1 MPAPMTEI
9 RSVILCRFPRQ
20 FSLWRVPTPR
30 GRFTCG
36 SLRRHGFR
44 ETAADRHD
52 RCNPAGLHSTLCAQ
66 GLGDD
71 PRFFL
76 PRSILAGALI
86 FSATSDESKAIL
98 PGAGLAIGI
107 VMSCGSWKNPPRRCP
122 ERETATHGP
131 HSPTHHLGRNCGAF
145 AAVRNSTPGITGAG
159 GSHTIHRR
167 LELFG

>member
-1 MPAPMTEI
+1 MMPAMPAPMTEI
-9 RSVILCRFPRQ
+9 RRVILCRFPRQ

-30 GRFTCG
+30 GGFTCG

-66 GLGDD
+66 GLGED

-86 FSATSDESKAIL
+86 FPATSDESKAIL

-107 VMSCGSWKNPPRRCP
+107 VMSWGSWKNPPDAALNEKLLP
-122 ERETATHGP
+122 MAP
-131 HSPTHHLGRNCGAF
+131 LAHSPFGAQL
-145 AAVRNSTPGITGAG
+145 
-159 GSHTIHRR
+159 RR
-167 LELFG
+167 FRRSSK